1 MPPEVNNLIAAITQL
16 VASLNE
22 SAGLPAPSIGENAD
36 PRYDSKKERVA
47 TAPGLLVRL
56 ANVQPNDKAWNNIA
70 AIFAKNFAEIN
81 KKPAFVEEKQSP
93 VPLII
98 EKTAISQEKEQEGF
112 FSKLMKFLLPVLGV
126 VAAIG
131 LAIAA
136 IFAGPGPVGDIIKI
150 LAKGVAEWS
159 RRIFVKWSE
168 KLLSI
173 GDEFIEGISRIGSK
187 GLKLIG
193 EAAPGLLKMLGSV
206 AKTVGKGLLKV
217 AKFLPF
223 VGAAVSFY
231 FAYERF
237 KQGDYLGSILEIA
250 SGILDLTGVG
260 WIGSTLIDIILLV
273 RDVSTT
279 EKERVEQSG
288 FIKNMFFG
296 IADFFKKYGMTIA
309 KNMPLI
315 GSLIYFWEAYQAG
328 FTTLDG
334 IKKTV
339 TAFASIAGLGPLIEP
354 AINALFSIFTEK
366 DEKEPAQQTT
376 FSKIFT
382 GIKSFFKN
390 RGLSVAKS
398 LPFIGSL
405 IYFWEAYQA
414 GLTTPDGIKKLIT
427 SFASI
432 LGIGPLIEPAIN
444 ALFSIFTEKD
454 EESGIRKA
462 TVKPFFQIV
471 KEYAL
476 SQLKRL
482 PAWLRKPLE
491 WLGFGKLSEEGEMEG
506 EVNAAGRL
514 TEEQKS
520 KLPQYSDFDPK
531 KSVPKKGL
539 PATPEPA
546 PLPDLTSI
554 LSQANQPKNRNL
566 NSAQK
571 QSNETSVDKNWGELK
586 DFLKNLPATSTE
598 KQPDTPST
606 APAAPAISPPLP
618 NIPPPVTSLHIDTT
632 DPNTNSLVSNS
643 NAQVKL
649 LQVIAE
655 KVGVPTQQIPSAP
668 IAASGSS
675 TPLMGNRGGSISRI
689 KDRATLVSFDIAGQL
704 A

>member
-1 MPPEVNNLIAAITQL
+1 VPPEVNNLIAAITQL

-506 EVNAAGRL
+506 EVNA
-514 TEEQKS
+514 
-520 KLPQYSDFDPK
+520 
-531 KSVPKKGL
+531 
-539 PATPEPA
+539 TPEPA
-546 PLPDLTSI
+546 PVADLMSI
-554 LSQANQPKNRNL
+554 LSQTNQPKNQNL

-643 NAQVKL
+643 NTQVKL